1 VMLSADTAPTNANTE
16 VGRWMLLPMGLHAL
30 GVVVLGVAPVLGFML
45 VRGPTEMALA
55 SLPASGTQVLTSISD
70 TLSQIGVISGALL
83 AFMVRVVSVWWLRA
97 KTARRPAARHVTWV
111 CGYGSPNPRMQ
122 YTGAS
127 FSSDFSARF
136 SGVLGLL
143 RRQKAPKGYFPSD
156 AYVITDCV
164 DAVERR
170 LFSVIGHGDTS
181 ASDLSSKLRED
192 DPRIAFAAALVALV
206 VIAGLVVLAG
216 GPLR

>member
-1 VMLSADTAPTNANTE
+1 
-16 VGRWMLLPMGLHAL
+16 
-30 GVVVLGVAPVLGFML
+30 
-45 VRGPTEMALA
+45 
-55 SLPASGTQVLTSISD
+55 
-70 TLSQIGVISGALL
+70 
-83 AFMVRVVSVWWLRA
+83 
-97 KTARRPAARHVTWV
+97 
-111 CGYGSPNPRMQ
+111 
-122 YTGAS
+122 
-127 FSSDFSARF
+127 
-136 SGVLGLL
+136 LL

-181 ASDLSSKLRED
+181 ASELSSKLRED